1 MLGEVCLCGWLMLFV
16 VGNQMGIILKWEE
29 GASHLHPF
37 FLHGYVDGRPRT
49 ATNLRYNIPTLIFEP
64 MFELSGLSQHRNES
78 YPSAFYSIF
87 TCTNLQIVTENIS
100 PPHLLIGAQPRRLL
114 YHSIPTI
121 TERNASLKSGFQHFI
136 PPFLQSFHTTQQLT
150 APFNV

>member
-64 MFELSGLSQHRNES
+64 MCVLSGLSQHRNES
-78 YPSAFYSIF
+78 YPPAFYSIPHAP
-87 TCTNLQIVTENIS
+87 TCKWHRIYIPS
-100 PPHLLIGAQPRRLL
+100 PPSNGRITTALVPFEWHNNWAQCFPKIRISTL
-114 YHSIPTI
+114 HPSISTI
-121 TERNASLKSGFQHFI
+121 ISYY
-136 PPFLQSFHTTQQLT
+136 TTNHC
-150 APFNV
+150 AI